1 MSRRSTAGV
10 ASLALALAA
19 MSAPAPSLAFNPF
32 AHLGGKPHA
41 ATPAPSAAASNDAVS
56 EIREALD
63 ERRFVDADDLLGKAE
78 LAGVKTPELTCLRG
92 ELFLARGNFTGA
104 LEIFRTVA
112 NDPVQRPRALEGEG
126 LALSMT
132 GKSDAALADLKQ
144 ATTLDKTLWRAWNGL
159 GREYDMRSDWKQSQI
174 AYAAAL
180 ATPGANT
187 AIVLNNRGYSHLLQH
202 QTTEAAADFVAAL
215 GKDPALAAARTNL
228 RLTLAMQ
235 GEYSRAEATGIG
247 DDRAAVL
254 NNVGLAAAI
263 RGDYLESD
271 KLLGEAIAAKG
282 QSYARASDNL
292 QLSKELEA
300 RAGEPQPTPDDVAKP
315 VVKR

>member
-1 MSRRSTAGV
+1 MSRRRIAGG

-19 MSAPAPSLAFNPF
+19 MIVPVPSLAFNPF
-32 AHLGGKPHA
+32 AHLGGKAHA
-41 ATPAPSAAASNDAVS
+41 APAADTSKAGDAAAQ
-56 EIREALD
+56 IREALD
-63 ERRFVDADDLLGKAE
+63 ERRYVDADDLLGKAE
-78 LAGVKTPELTCLRG
+78 IANIKTPELTCLRG

-112 NDPVQRPRALEGEG
+112 NDPAQKPRALEGEG
-126 LALSMT
+126 LALSMN
-132 GKSDAALADLKQ
+132 GKSDPAMADLQ
-144 ATTLDKTLWRAWNGL
+144 AATALDKSLWRAWNGL
-159 GREYDMRSDWKQSQI
+159 GREYDMRADWKHSEA

-180 ATPGANT
+180 AAPGANA

-202 QTTEAAADFVAAL
+202 QVTEAAADFVAAL
-215 GKDPALAAARTNL
+215 GKDPALTAARTNL
-228 RLTLAMQ
+228 RITLAMEGQ
-235 GEYSRAEATGIG
+235 YSRAAVTGVG

-263 RGDYLESD
+263 RGDYIEAN

-300 RAGEPQPTPDDVAKP
+300 RAREIQPTPD
-315 VVKR
+315 VKR